1 MWRRIFATGLVA
13 GAVCGGAV
21 CIVQHF
27 TTTPL
32 LLRAEQFEHAAA
44 GTAAETVTAAGA
56 LSAAALR
63 RTMSTAVTTVLL
75 AMGFALIL
83 SGVFALHPKLPA
95 VDAAAGVLWGAA
107 GFTVFMLAPALGM
120 PPAVPGAAV
129 AELGARQWWW
139 LATVAATAAGLWL
152 LVFGGLKTVRVA
164 AVALLALPHVAGA
177 PAPAVVAP
185 SEPPAQLAA
194 QFAAA
199 TLAVGALFWAL
210 LGAVT
215 AALYRRWVVAR

>member
-32 LLRAEQFEHAAA
+32 LLRAEQFEHGV
-44 GTAAETVTAAGA
+44 GTAAETAAA
-56 LSAAALR
+56 ADVLSAAALK

-83 SGVFALHPKLPA
+83 SGVFALHPGLPA

-107 GFTVFMLAPALGM
+107 GFAVFMLAPALGM
-120 PPAVPGAAV
+120 PPSVPGAAV

-152 LVFGGLKTVRVA
+152 LVFSGLKTVRVA
-164 AVALLALPHVAGA
+164 AVALVALPHVAGA
-177 PAPAVVAP
+177 PAPAVVAL
-185 SEPPAQLAA
+185 SELPAALAA
-194 QFAAA
+194 QFAAT

-215 AALYRRWVVAR
+215 AALYRCWVLAR

>member
-32 LLRAEQFEHAAA
+32 LLRAEQFERGA
-44 GTAAETVTAAGA
+44 GGAAETAAAADA
-56 LSAAALR
+56 LSAAALK

-83 SGVFALHPKLPA
+83 SGVFALHPGLPA

-139 LATVAATAAGLWL
+139 LTTVAATAVGLWL
-152 LVFGGLKTVRVA
+152 LVFGGLKTVRAA

-177 PAPAVVAP
+177 PAATVVAP
-185 SEPPAQLAA
+185 SELPAELAA
-194 QFAAA
+194 RFAAT
-199 TLAVGALFWAL
+199 TLAVGALFWGL

-215 AALYRRWVVAR
+215 AALYRRWVLAR

>member
-32 LLRAEQFEHAAA
+32 LLRAEQFEHGA
-44 GTAAETVTAAGA
+44 GTATETAAAADA
-56 LSAAALR
+56 LSAAAVR

-83 SGVFALHPKLPA
+83 SGVFALHPGLPT

-107 GFTVFMLAPALGM
+107 GFAVFMLAPALGM
-120 PPAVPGAAV
+120 PPAVPGAAA
-129 AELGARQWWW
+129 AELGARQGWW
-139 LATVAATAAGLWL
+139 LATAAATAVGLWL
-152 LVFGGLKTVRVA
+152 LVFGGLKTVRAA

-177 PAPAVVAP
+177 PAATVVAP
-185 SEPPAQLAA
+185 SELPAELAA
-194 QFAAA
+194 RFAAT
-199 TLAVGALFWAL
+199 TLAVGALFWVL

-215 AALYRRWVVAR
+215 AALYRRWVPAR